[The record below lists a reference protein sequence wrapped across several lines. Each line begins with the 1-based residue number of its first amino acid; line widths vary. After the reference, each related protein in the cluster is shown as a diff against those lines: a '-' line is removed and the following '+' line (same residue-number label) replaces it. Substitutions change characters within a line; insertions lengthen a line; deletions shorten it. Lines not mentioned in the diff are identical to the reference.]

1 MDTSGEI
8 EEEYRCV
15 EEDTIFVALGKEL
28 KESKWTL
35 SWALKNSGGRKI
47 CILHVHKPA
56 QMIPLIGGKLP
67 ANTLKAQEIA
77 AYRELEKEKMHVA
90 LNEYLYI
97 CFQAGVRAEKIDI
110 EMDNIEKGI
119 VELISQHR
127 IKKLVMGAAA
137 DKHYSKRMTELKSK
151 KAIFVWEKAH
161 VSCHIWFVCKDCL
174 IYTREGNLEGSEEQA
189 TIPPLA
195 SPTMVTSEAEHLRSR
210 FPPREQKHLLRLQD
224 LFRRARTAKSGIS
237 RRKIKSFSFPGATTV
252 MATAPQSQLGAEG
265 IASECEGI
273 GILNGSTSQ
282 VSEVSSWSASD
293 VIGTVEFNSTVR
305 DDESEE
311 GTEFF
316 SLCKYEENLSDSSTP
331 NELLLEEQMKA
342 DICYQLE
349 EPLVEAENSRCEA
362 FEESLR
368 YRRVKKNALEAICKA
383 KASESLFEKDKKQRE
398 ELKVLLW
405 KEKQELEK
413 LKIQLDQV
421 MEELWIAQ
429 EHRSK
434 LESQIADSDQM
445 VEELEDKICSAV
457 QLLVTIRN
465 ERDELLR
472 ERDDAVR
479 EAEELRKTREEEAA
493 TSQRPHFF
501 SEFSFLEIERATCS
515 FDPSM
520 KIGEGGYGTVYRG
533 TLRQT
538 PVAIK
543 MLHSDNL
550 GGCSEFQQEVDVLSR
565 VRHPNLITL
574 IGACPDAWALI
585 YEYLPNGSLE
595 DRLALK
601 DDTPPLSWQTRIRI
615 AIEVCSTLIFLNSNK
630 PHNIVHGDL
639 KPSNIL
645 LDANFVSKLGDFGI
659 SRLIRRPE
667 NSNPSTLSCITS
679 PKGTFS
685 YMDPDFLATGGLTS
699 KSDVYAFGIIV
710 LRLLTGR
717 PARGIVKEVEYALE
731 KGNLNAVLD
740 ASAGNWPYVQARQL
754 AHLALRC
761 CEMSQKNR
769 PTLEAEVWRLLE
781 PMGACCGALSFSRL
795 ASGEHCRIPSYFIC
809 PILQEI
815 MRDPQVAADGFTYE
829 AEALKAWF
837 GSGHDTSPMTN
848 LKLDHLNLIPNHV
861 FRSAIQDWL
870 RQP

>member
-1 MDTSGEI
+1 MDISGEI
-8 EEEYRCV
+8 EEECQFV
-15 EEDTIFVALGKEL
+15 EEDKVFVALGKEL
-28 KESKWTL
+28 KDSKSTL
-35 SWALKNSGGRKI
+35 TWALKNSGGRKI

-56 QMIPLIGGKLP
+56 QMVPLKGGKFP
-67 ANTLKAQEIA
+67 TNTLKAQEVA
-77 AYRELEKEKMHVA
+77 AYRELEKGKMHVA

-97 CFQAGVRAEKIDI
+97 CVRAGVRAEKIDI

-119 VELISQHR
+119 VELVTQHR
-127 IKKLVMGAAA
+127 IKKLVMGAAT

-151 KAIFVWEKAH
+151 KAIFVCEKAH
-161 VSCHIWFVCKDCL
+161 VSCHIWFVCKDHL
-174 IYTREGNLEGSEEQA
+174 IYTREGNLEGSEMQA
-189 TIPPLA
+189 TTPPLGN
-195 SPTMVTSEAEHLRSR
+195 PNMVTSEAEHLRSR
-210 FPPREQKHLLRLQD
+210 FPPREQKHHLRLSNPVQD
-224 LFRRARTAKSGIS
+224 LFRKARTVKSGTFG
-237 RRKIKSFSFPGATTV
+237 RKIMSLSFPRVATV
-252 MATAPQSQLGAEG
+252 MATAPQRQLGAEG
-265 IASECEGI
+265 IASECES
-273 GILNGSTSQ
+273 NRSTSQ

-293 VIGTVEFNSTVR
+293 VLGTVESNSTVR
-305 DDESEE
+305 DDVSEE
-311 GTEFF
+311 GMAFF
-316 SLCKYEENLSDSSTP
+316 SERISEEKLHDSSPP
-331 NELLLEEQMKA
+331 NELLLEEQMKS
-342 DICYQLE
+342 DRCCQLE
-349 EPLVEAENSRCEA
+349 EALVEAENSRLEA
-362 FEESLR
+362 FEEFLR
-368 YRRVKKNALEAICKA
+368 HRRAERNALEAVCKA
-383 KASESLFEKDKKQRE
+383 KASEGLYEKDKKQRE
-398 ELKVLLW
+398 EPEVLLW
-405 KEKQELEK
+405 KEKEELEM

-421 MEELWIAQ
+421 MEEIRIAQ

-434 LESQIADSDQM
+434 LENQIADSDQV

-457 QLLVTIRN
+457 QLLVNIRN

-493 TSQRPHFF
+493 TLRRPPFF
-501 SEFSFLEIERATCS
+501 PEFSFLDIERATCS

-520 KIGEGGYGTVYRG
+520 KIGEGGYGIVYRG

-538 PVAIK
+538 LVAIK

-550 GGCSEFQQEVDVLSR
+550 GCCTEFQQEVDVLSR

-574 IGACPDAWALI
+574 IGACPEAWALI

-601 DDTPPLSWQTRIRI
+601 YGTPPLSWQTRIRI
-615 AIEVCSTLIFLNSNK
+615 AIEVCSALIFLNCNK
-630 PHNIVHGDL
+630 PRSIVHGDL
-639 KPSNIL
+639 KPANIL
-645 LDANFVSKLGDFGI
+645 LDANFVSRLGDFGI
-659 SRLIRRPE
+659 SRLICGPE
-667 NSNPSTLSCITS
+667 NSDPPTCCTTS
-679 PKGTFS
+679 PRGTFS
-685 YMDPDFLATGGLTS
+685 YMDPEFLVTGELTS

-717 PARGIVKEVEYALE
+717 PARGIVKEVQYALE
-731 KGNLNAVLD
+731 KGNLNAMLD

-769 PTLEAEVWRLLE
+769 PDLEEEVWRLLE

-795 ASGEHCRIPSYFIC
+795 ASGDHCRIPSYFVC

-815 MRDPQVAADGFTYE
+815 MRDPHVAADGFTYE

-837 GSGHDTSPMTN
+837 DGGHDTSPMTN

-861 FRSAIQDWL
+861 IHSAIQEWL
-870 RQP
+870 QQP